1 MCETPARHRRDVP
14 GRYPTRDLLPLR
26 IAAVDV
32 AKLYVDVFC
41 RQRNVKVTSLNAVT
55 NPVTIGLARR
65 QIIAIVEDLSF
76 TGEEGSPL
84 EPHLEH
90 YVRIVT
96 VAWLS
101 NHDPANDADR
111 TDRWALLPLAHICH
125 HRHAV

>member
-1 MCETPARHRRDVP
+1 M
-14 GRYPTRDLLPLR
+14 
-26 IAAVDV
+26 
-32 AKLYVDVFC
+32 
-41 RQRNVKVTSLNAVT
+41 TSLNAVT

-125 HRHAV
+125 HRHAVADVYFVTSGFVILPRGPRLVAIAAPSRWLAGSLHARPMRASAG